1 MPNFDERYSEL
12 LSECGGNLVPF
23 LDSIFG
29 FLSRR
34 SDFFQLKPDGQVDS
48 VVGFHPGQNKK
59 LLLSVMSKWEK
70 FAQEESEK
78 NHKLSQA
85 DVPVAVQHEEVVS
98 SSSSNLSR
106 NLNLNKSEKIS
117 PSHKKLEIAGDPVNG
132 ADQGTY
138 KWSQTTSDLEIIV
151 LVDKLVLKGNL
162 VKVACT
168 KNSIKVSLSG
178 KSRTGNPT
186 FDSLISNGQVLVDG
200 FLSNEIKPSE
210 MIWNLMPGS
219 HILISLEK
227 AKEGPLWPKLME
239 NEEVRT
245 NLSYDKP
252 FTELRDD
259 DKIAVEY
266 AISQQAKKD
275 QDDKKLE
282 TVLRDAWN
290 QEGSPFQGQPFDPSV
305 LSNMQT
311 K

>member
-34 SDFFQLKPDGQVDS
+34 SDFFQLKPNDQVDS
-48 VVGFHPGQNKK
+48 VVGFHPGQNKQ

-70 FAQEESEK
+70 FTKEESEK

-98 SSSSNLSR
+98 SSSSNLSK
-106 NLNLNKSEKIS
+106 NVHPNKSEKKS
-117 PSHKKLEIAGDPVNG
+117 PSPNKLETSGDPVNG

-138 KWSQTTSDLEIIV
+138 RWSQTTSDLEIIV
-151 LVDKLVLKGNL
+151 PVDQLVLKGNL

-168 KNSIKVSLSG
+168 KNSIKVAVSG
-178 KSRTGNPT
+178 KS
-186 FDSLISNGQVLVDG
+186 LVDG
-200 FLSNEIKPSE
+200 LLSNEIKPSD

-227 AKEGPLWPKLME
+227 AKEGPLWSKLMK

-282 TVLRDAWN
+282 TVLKNAWN
-290 QEGSPFQGQPFDPSV
+290 AEGSPFRGQPFDPSV